1 MGAQKD
7 LLDYGVVDVLQAHTE
22 RSCSAFMSLKVRTSS
37 SLVRKQFDQRA
48 VNFRDVI
55 EELLDKEMPPTEC
68 IEDAV
73 MNLRT

>member
-1 MGAQKD
+1 M
-7 LLDYGVVDVLQAHTE
+7 
-22 RSCSAFMSLKVRTSS
+22 
-37 SLVRKQFDQRA
+37 RKQFDQRA

-73 MNLRT
+73 MNLST